1 MEDLCCIRLGLAWL
15 IWSIRRVCTLAVDSR
30 PNIILI
36 VADDLGWNDVSFHGS
51 DQIPTPHIDRLAKQG
66 VVLNNYYV
74 TPICTPSRSSL
85 LTGRYPVH
93 LGTQHNVLYATEP
106 WGLGLKEQLLPE
118 YLNGLGYT
126 SHMIGKWHLGFFD
139 RKHLPTRRGFKSH
152 FGYWTGHADYF
163 DHTAQEWTEW
173 GLDLR
178 DDDEL
183 VRNLTGHYATDLFT
197 DRAVT
202 LIANH
207 DKSQPLFLYLA
218 HLAVHS
224 ANQYD
229 PLQTTRRYYE
239 RFPHIRHPGRRLFAG
254 MIAGLDESVERVYHA
269 LVRAGMDNNTM
280 IIFTTDN
287 GGPAAG
293 FDDNYANNYP
303 LRGVK
308 DTLWEGGV
316 RGTAFIWSKLL
327 AKPRRQSTQL
337 MHISDW
343 VPTLLSAAGQK
354 LNDKKL
360 DGIDMWSSLSN
371 GGPSPRKEVLLNIDH
386 ERGIYALRRGQYKL
400 ILGTTYNGDW
410 DGWYPPEGETSR
422 TRTEERATTICGPVP
437 KVRATSCQPM
447 RSACLFNVE
456 KDPCEHTNLA
466 DDKPEVVQR
475 LMNRLKAVNATVM
488 PPRNVPADPQGSPR
502 LYGYAWSP
510 WKE

>member
-1 MEDLCCIRLGLAWL
+1 M
-15 IWSIRRVCTLAVDSR
+15 
-30 PNIILI
+30 
-36 VADDLGWNDVSFHGS
+36 
-51 DQIPTPHIDRLAKQG
+51 
-66 VVLNNYYV
+66 
-74 TPICTPSRSSL
+74 
-85 LTGRYPVH
+85 
-93 LGTQHNVLYATEP
+93 
-106 WGLGLKEQLLPE
+106 
-118 YLNGLGYT
+118 
-126 SHMIGKWHLGFFD
+126 
-139 RKHLPTRRGFKSH
+139 
-152 FGYWTGHADYF
+152 
-163 DHTAQEWTEW
+163 
-173 GLDLR
+173 
-178 DDDEL
+178 
-183 VRNLTGHYATDLFT
+183 TGHYATDLFT

-207 DKSQPLFLYLA
+207 NKSQPLFLYLA

-229 PLQTTRRYYE
+229 PLQTTRRYYD
-239 RFPHIRHPGRRLFAG
+239 RFSHILHPGRRLFAG
-254 MIAGLDESVERVYHA
+254 TCRSIYASVACAADFCLVVLGMVAGLDESVGRVYQA
-269 LVRAGMDNNTM
+269 LVQVGMDSNT
-280 IIFTTDN
+280 IIVFTTDN

-316 RGTAFIWSKLL
+316 RGTAFVWSRLL
-327 AKPRRQSTQL
+327 AKPGRQSTQL

-354 LNDKKL
+354 VNDKEL

-386 ERGIYALRRGQYKL
+386 ERGIYALRRGRYKL

-410 DGWYPPEGETSR
+410 DGWYPPEGDTSS
-422 TRTEERATTICGPVP
+422 TRTEERATSICGPVP
-437 KVRATSCQPM
+437 KVRTTCCQPM

-456 KDPCEHTNLA
+456 KDPCEYSNLA

-488 PPRNVPADPQGSPR
+488 PPRNVPADPRGSPR
-502 LYGYAWSP
+502 LHGYAWTP